1 MPSTLITGILHGC
14 TGTGH
19 LLGVMPALAMPSWLC
34 ACAYLTSFG
43 LGTMVAMSLFTAI
56 VGEASAQLS
65 TRLNQHGRAV
75 KTPPL
80 QRLRLLDLAAVHG
93 RTPLR
98 GGSGRL
104 DPPPGG
110 EAGPPGLALAAATT
124 VADSTALAY
133 PPRRDLPAKMAM
145 ASSIFALVM
154 GSVWT
159 ARACAALSLPQLVAK
174 WAGASLAM
182 LGAKRLG
189 VAVAA

>member
-1 MPSTLITGILHGC
+1 M
-14 TGTGH
+14 
-19 LLGVMPALAMPSWLC
+19 
-34 ACAYLTSFG
+34 
-43 LGTMVAMSLFTAI
+43 
-56 VGEASAQLS
+56 
-65 TRLNQHGRAV
+65 
-75 KTPPL
+75 
-80 QRLRLLDLAAVHG
+80 
-93 RTPLR
+93 
-98 GGSGRL
+98 
-104 DPPPGG
+104 
-110 EAGPPGLALAAATT
+110 AAATT

-174 WAGASLAM
+174 WAGAGLAI

>member
-1 MPSTLITGILHGC
+1 VPSTLITGILHGC

-80 QRLRLLDLAAVHG
+80 AARLRLLRLAAMHG
-93 RTPLR
+93 RTPLS

-104 DPPPGG
+104 DNPQASGHLVFYLG
-110 EAGPPGLALAAATT
+110 RCDYSRRSHGPCFSSQARSPREDGHGLFHL
-124 VADSTALAY
+124 
-133 PPRRDLPAKMAM
+133 R
-145 ASSIFALVM
+145 
-154 GSVWT
+154 
-159 ARACAALSLPQLVAK
+159 ARYGIRVD
-174 WAGASLAM
+174 GA
-182 LGAKRLG
+182 RLR
-189 VAVAA
+189 